1 MVFHI
6 AGAGSGV
13 LGLSMYHFPELSH
26 LALPWEEK
34 TRLVSTQCLNTFFKV
49 VSGIH
54 WKQLLVNS
62 TSHPSMC
69 LQLKCLTLWVPSP
82 PPRLPE
88 VRAGSMVHLTSDFAA
103 GLSRRRGKG
112 ELESAFGVGAGSQL
126 PNQLS
131 CLLYGKF

>member
-13 LGLSMYHFPELSH
+13 LGLSRYHFPELSH

-54 WKQLLVNS
+54 WKPLLVNS
-62 TSHPSMC
+62 TSHYVS
-69 LQLKCLTLWVPSP
+69 TAEVPHT
-82 PPRLPE
+82 
-88 VRAGSMVHLTSDFAA
+88 VGSLSTSQAA
-103 GLSRRRGKG
+103 
-112 ELESAFGVGAGSQL
+112 
-126 PNQLS
+126 
-131 CLLYGKF
+131 